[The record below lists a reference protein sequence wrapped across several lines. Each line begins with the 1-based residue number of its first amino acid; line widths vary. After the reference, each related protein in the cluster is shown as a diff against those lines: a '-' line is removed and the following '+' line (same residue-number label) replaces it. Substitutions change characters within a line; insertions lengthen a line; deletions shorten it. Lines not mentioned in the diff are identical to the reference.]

1 MTDDFFRHEVLPSD
15 EKLRLGEVLLV
26 PPLPPIVLSSLAG
39 GAVISLA
46 LLVCLG
52 KYTRHVTLQGV
63 IAPKEGVVKLY
74 APQSGRLQQLN
85 VKEGDRVRRGQVLM
99 VFDTERQTSQGTPV
113 EKEIDLRQAEKLQR
127 LRADVESTR
136 ELQQSELSGLRIA
149 LNSQFA
155 IRQGLERQIA
165 LLEKR
170 GSSAQ
175 LTADRFA
182 DLRKLGY
189 ATEQTAQD
197 KRDEQVEQ
205 QVRLQSAQHDLA
217 AAIQETARLTVE
229 VAAAPARDRVALD
242 QIEREIDETES
253 EIAVQKTGHEW
264 ALTASCDCVVS
275 SVDVGVGQ
283 TAVPNFPIVS
293 MVPAD
298 AALQATLYASSKSLG
313 FVAVGQQVD
322 LKLDAFPFE
331 KFGAV
336 EGRVESIA
344 STPLTS
350 NESAGGTHL
359 GLPQVEGPQEPMYS
373 VKVRVE
379 RPSIDAYGHP
389 QSLRSGM
396 QLNAEVQLETRR
408 LYEWML
414 LPLLESGRR

>member
-15 EKLRLGEVLLV
+15 EKLRLGDVLLI
-26 PPLPPIVLSSLAG
+26 PPLPPIILSSLAG
-39 GAVISLA
+39 GAVIA
-46 LLVCLG
+46 LGLLICLG

-63 IAPKEGVVKLY
+63 IAPKEGIVKLY

-85 VKEGDRVRRGQVLM
+85 VKEGDHVFRGQVLM
-99 VFDTERQTSQGTPV
+99 VFDTERQTSQGAPV
-113 EKEIDLRQAEKLQR
+113 EKEIDLRQAEKLR
-127 LRADVESTR
+127 KLRADVESTR
-136 ELQQSELSGLRIA
+136 QLQQAELSGLRMA
-149 LNSQFA
+149 LNSQVT

-170 GSSAQ
+170 DSSAQ

-182 DLRKLGY
+182 DLRRLGY

-197 KRDEQVEQ
+197 KRDDQTEQ
-205 QVRLQSAQHDLA
+205 QVRLQTAQHDLV
-217 AAIQETARLTVE
+217 AAIQEIGRLTVE
-229 VAAAPARDRVALD
+229 LSVAPARDQVALN

-253 EIAVQKTGHEW
+253 EIAVQQTGHEW
-264 ALTASCDCVVS
+264 ALTAPCECVVS
-275 SVDVGVGQ
+275 SLDVGIGQ
-283 TAVPNFPIVS
+283 TAVPNFPLVS
-293 MVPAD
+293 MVPEE

-313 FVAVGQQVD
+313 FVAVGQHVD

-350 NESAGGTHL
+350 SESSGGTHL
-359 GLPQVEGPQEPMYS
+359 GMPQVEGPQEPMYS
-373 VKVRVE
+373 VKVHLD

-389 QSLRSGM
+389 QSLRTGM
-396 QLNAEVQLETRR
+396 QLNADVQLESRR